1 MKILSN
7 SFQQIADSIKNA
19 GQAMS
24 YVWFFA
30 LPPIFYFLFKVLW
43 MRHINDIFWAAPDW
57 VVLEIIPPKNIE
69 KSPKPME
76 ALFNGFFGVEK
87 SLNPVEIYIDG
98 AFTDYM
104 SLEIVGDSGSAHFY
118 IRVMKKYRHLVE
130 AHLFAQYPDVEI
142 IEVPD
147 YVNDVPR
154 VIPNN
159 QWNLWGS
166 DLKYTKNNA
175 YPIKTYPNFEES
187 VTGKMI
193 DPLAGLLEVMG
204 KLGPN
209 QKLWLQWIIRPTKPE
224 WASINGKPIL
234 DKLKGRESKADGIFE
249 RLWNDII
256 DIFSNLFKAL
266 HSPIEF
272 DDKDDDDDDKQPL
285 EFRLSPVERD
295 VLKAVE
301 ENLGKPHYYVRPRY
315 LYIGRRENYDSGIGV
330 SAFFGAMKQFTDE
343 NMNGLKPNSTKT
355 TAYHIFIETRMRYLQ
370 HKLLRRYRDRSMDG
384 EGGFLVMSTEEL
396 ATVFHF
402 PDMNV
407 LAPSLTRVEAKRG
420 GAPSNLPIE

>member
-1 MKILSN
+1 MEILSN

-43 MRHINDIFWAAPDW
+43 MKHVNDLFCAAPDW

-69 KSPKPME
+69 RSPKPME
-76 ALFNGFFGVEK
+76 ALFNGFCGVEK

-104 SLEIVGDSGSAHFY
+104 SLEIVGDSGSVHFY
-118 IRVMKKYRHLVE
+118 IRTMKKYRHLVE

-147 YVNDVPR
+147 YVDDVPR
-154 VIPNN
+154 VIPNS
-159 QWNLWGS
+159 QWDLWGA
-166 DLKYTKNNA
+166 DLGFTKDNA
-175 YPIKTYPNFEES
+175 YPIRTYPNFEES

-193 DPLAGLLEVMG
+193 DPLAGLLETMG

-209 QKLWLQWIIRPTKPE
+209 QKLWLQWIIRPTKTN
-224 WASINGKPIL
+224 WASIYGKPIL
-234 DKLKGRESKADGIFE
+234 DKLKGREKKYDNVFE
-249 RLWNDII
+249 RIWKDIF
-256 DIFSNLFKAL
+256 DVFSNLIKAL
-266 HSPIEF
+266 STPIEF
-272 DDKDDDDDDKQPL
+272 SVEAEKDEQPL
-285 EFRLSPVERD
+285 EFRLSPTERD

-301 ENLGKPHYYVRPRY
+301 ENLGKPQYYVRPRY
-315 LYIGRRENYDSGIGV
+315 LYIGRRENYDKGVGIN
-330 SAFFGAMKQFTDE
+330 AFFGAIRQFSDE
-343 NMNGLKPNSTKT
+343 NMNCLKPNATKT
-355 TAYHIFIETRMRYLQ
+355 TAYHIFIETRLRYLQ
-370 HKLLRRYRDRSMDG
+370 HKLLRRYRNRSMDG
-384 EGGFLVMSTEEL
+384 EGGYLVMSTEEL
-396 ATVFHF
+396 ATVFHL